1 LPTESIADRHGS
13 DAFERWSF
21 STSSPFDR
29 GRARSDGE
37 ASPYWS
43 VYRCKGIVY
52 ASDDPQRP
60 YPLQIVG
67 RRVDFSP
74 IDSAVASAE
83 RISEIVAVGR
93 NIDGTELDDLFAATL
108 A

>member
-1 LPTESIADRHGS
+1 MRS
-13 DAFERWSF
+13 
-21 STSSPFDR
+21 
-29 GRARSDGE
+29 SDG
-37 ASPYWS
+37 ASRPLHRSIVEELDRMVKRLLTGS

-60 YPLQIVG
+60 YALQIVG

-74 IDSAVASAE
+74 IDSAVASAD
-83 RISEIVAVGR
+83 RISEIVAIGR